1 MKFELFK
8 QAHDDYIA
16 AKDGTDPN
24 PQTEETTAP
33 PRPVDHGDTDG
44 KIVIGDRVF
53 PDFERYPEDG
63 FPVWQ
68 DLPGGFPWADLDW
81 DTWADDRPPPPKGY
95 YVARWTW
102 CGDWDDEDQE
112 V

>member
-8 QAHDDYIA
+8 QIHDDYVA
-16 AKDGTDPN
+16 AKSN
-24 PQTEETTAP
+24 TEQP
-33 PRPVDHGDTDG
+33 PVEPAKDTPAAPVDTEG

-53 PDFERYPEDG
+53 PDFDKYPEDG
-63 FPVWQ
+63 FPIWQ
-68 DLPGGFPWADLDW
+68 DLPGGFPWSDLDW

-102 CGDWDDEDQE
+102 CGDWDNDTED
-112 V
+112 